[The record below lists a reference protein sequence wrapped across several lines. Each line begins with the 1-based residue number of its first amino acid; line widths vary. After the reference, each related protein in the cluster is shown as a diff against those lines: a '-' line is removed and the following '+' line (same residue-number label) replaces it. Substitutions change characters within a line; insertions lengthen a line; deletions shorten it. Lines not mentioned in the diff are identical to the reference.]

1 MSVPILLAILGMCAQ
16 GASDFF
22 YKRAQNRGIVLET
35 YLQVEWIPFALVAL
49 LFGYLNGDL
58 EPNRASLI
66 YGPIFGVFSFIA
78 IFLFVSSLRE
88 GEASINTLIFR
99 LNFVLVAFFAILF
112 LGERWTISLTAGLV
126 FAGLAIAS
134 TAVMGRSRSP
144 AGGGGGRRG
153 LSSRSLALVL
163 SGMFFFSVVN
173 VIFKVSV
180 VNGGNVPFLIVFGA
194 CSWSV
199 AAFILMVARGRYG
212 FPPGN
217 WIYFPITGSLKSVS
231 FFCLLTSFRLGG
243 NASAVVPIVQMSFV
257 LTAILAAVFL
267 GETFNRW
274 KWAGLG
280 FAALAILALSS

>member
-1 MSVPILLAILGMCAQ
+1 MSVPILLALLGMCAQ

-22 YKRAQNRGIVLET
+22 YKKAQNRGIVLET

-49 LFGYLNGDL
+49 LFGYLNSDL

-88 GEASINTLIFR
+88 GEAGVNTLIFR

-112 LGERWTISLTAGLV
+112 LGERWTLSLTAGLA
-126 FAGLAIAS
+126 FAALAIAS
-134 TAVMGRSRSP
+134 TSVVGRSRSP
-144 AGGGGGRRG
+144 AGGGGRA

-163 SGMFFFSVVN
+163 SAMFFFSVVN
-173 VIFKVSV
+173 IIFKVSV
-180 VNGGNVPFLIVFGA
+180 MNGGNVPFLIVFGA

-199 AAFILMVARGRYG
+199 AAFILMVTRGRYG

-217 WIYFPITGSLKSVS
+217 WIYFPITGSLKSVA

-257 LTAILAAVFL
+257 LTAILAALFL
-267 GETFNRW
+267 GEAFHRW
-274 KWAGLG
+274 KWIGLG
-280 FAALAILALSS
+280 FAALAILSLSS